1 MPGDVVPEPQICRRI
16 DLMEFLAFEEGAVV
30 LEPERHDSA
39 DSDAHACPRLEFPLV
54 LGTGEIALQRGV
66 GEQLDRTKTS
76 LESWRQLEGPRAL
89 AERRPRRLVFGAE
102 SKTHG
107 QPPGL
112 GLARRGHWLFLVKPG
127 EQEGEPRLPAGL
139 PRRCLVGARV

>member
-39 DSDAHACPRLEFPLV
+39 DSDAHACPRHEFPLV
-54 LGTGEIALQRGV
+54 LGTGEIALHRGV
-66 GEQLDRTKTS
+66 GEQMERTKTS
-76 LESWRQLEGPRAL
+76 LELSRQLDGPLAL

-102 SKTHG
+102 YTTHG
-107 QPPGL
+107 QLPVL
-112 GLARRGHWLFLVKPG
+112 G
-127 EQEGEPRLPAGL
+127 
-139 PRRCLVGARV
+139 

>member
-66 GEQLDRTKTS
+66 AS
-76 LESWRQLEGPRAL
+76 SWTGPRRRSRVGVSSRVRAL
-89 AERRPRRLVFGAE
+89 SLNAGRAVSYSALN
-102 SKTHG
+102 
-107 QPPGL
+107 
-112 GLARRGHWLFLVKPG
+112 
-127 EQEGEPRLPAGL
+127 PRLTGS
-139 PRRCLVGARV
+139 RQDSGARMRERSRQPA

>member
-39 DSDAHACPRLEFPLV
+39 DSDAHASPRLEFPLV

-102 SKTHG
+102 SKSRAAARTRARACGSVAASPHSRAPIRASG
-107 QPPGL
+107 RPGCSQPAPND
-112 GLARRGHWLFLVKPG
+112 P
-127 EQEGEPRLPAGL
+127 
-139 PRRCLVGARV
+139 